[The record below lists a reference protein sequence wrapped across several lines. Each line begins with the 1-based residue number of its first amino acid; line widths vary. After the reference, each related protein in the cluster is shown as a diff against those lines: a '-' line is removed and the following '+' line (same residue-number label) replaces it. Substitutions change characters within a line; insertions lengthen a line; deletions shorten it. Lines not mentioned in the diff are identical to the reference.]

1 MSLLPELELG
11 YARAETIGAHNGQRA
26 ACVRRAIVLKEAGF
40 REKVVPQSITIAAFV
55 FGAVL
60 LLIALLGG
68 GFKIFGAEVSGKA
81 GAFGRPVAGI
91 TGMVLLMVGL
101 FGSGSLS
108 SDRTSNLPP
117 STQSSTSLQSAAPAA
132 STGTPSDRSATEQ
145 RGAETRPGASSSSPQ
160 PRTTP
165 TADTSEAP
173 PITTPGEPA
182 HEHIPNVSGT
192 WHDAAGVTYVVKQQG
207 SRFTVSAYGVGGTS
221 EGTGTISGST
231 YQSVYSAVYANGVR
245 STGRCS
251 GMISADGSAIEG
263 TCFDSVLGQTY
274 NVLSR

>member
-1 MSLLPELELG
+1 L
-11 YARAETIGAHNGQRA
+11 
-26 ACVRRAIVLKEAGF
+26 
-40 REKVVPQSITIAAFV
+40 PQSITIAAFV

-91 TGMVLLMVGL
+91 TGMVLLLLGL

-108 SDRTSNLPP
+108 PDRTSNLPS
-117 STQSSTSLQSAAPAA
+117 STQTSTSLQSAAPAA
-132 STGTPSDRSATEQ
+132 STHLPSDRSATDQ
-145 RGAETRPGASSSSPQ
+145 PGAETHPGSTSSSSQ
-160 PRTTP
+160 PKTTP
-165 TADTSEAP
+165 AADTSEAP
-173 PITTPGEPA
+173 PTASPSESV
-182 HEHIPNVSGT
+182 HELIPNVSGT

-207 SRFTVSAYGVGGTS
+207 SRFTVSAYGVGARS

-251 GMISADGSAIEG
+251 GMISVDGTAIEG